1 MFHRAVITDRLD
13 NLEYM
18 MTFKQGTP
26 QLKVMSEIVRDQGT
40 DINLIENCYR
50 MFQCS
55 TRISESSRQPV
66 KIDVTGGNCAQLNKL
81 VQLLVANPRY
91 GDIDTKLIKTK
102 IRDVFNASCFNTVDT
117 LL

>member
-1 MFHRAVITDRLD
+1 MDSHIDYSQSTICEYLTMFHRAVITDRLD

-55 TRISESSRQPV
+55 TVHTE
-66 KIDVTGGNCAQLNKL
+66 L
-81 VQLLVANPRY
+81 
-91 GDIDTKLIKTK
+91 
-102 IRDVFNASCFNTVDT
+102 
-117 LL
+117 